1 MNQPQSIWSPF
12 LLNSPIRPCT
22 VLYCTVLYCTV
33 LYCFQGKNTSNC
45 LGSREDVRN
54 NSTIHGKRSKKGFVK
69 DFTNNN
75 LAQANGVAE
84 TEQVLHRCTTQL

>member
-1 MNQPQSIWSPF
+1 MDN
-12 LLNSPIRPCT
+12 
-22 VLYCTVLYCTV
+22 VLYCTV
-33 LYCFQGKNTSNC
+33 QGKNSSNC

-75 LAQANGVAE
+75 LAQANGVTE
-84 TEQVLHRCTTQL
+84 PEQVLHCCTTQLYSTTLSTVLH